1 MDNILRNNM
10 SIKLISILVAV
21 LLWMYVISEQNPYI
35 IHIYR
40 DVPVK
45 LNNLDT
51 ANFALKE
58 EEAGFKVSVR
68 VRGRRATISELTKS
82 EIKAEVNLRGRMEGE
97 NLIPVAV
104 TVPDNVE
111 LLDINPPEIMVTL
124 ETIIEKQV
132 PIVVRLTG
140 TPAGGFAAMDPSAK
154 PGEAVLK
161 GARSVVESVKSAF
174 VSVDISGKNRD
185 VKGNFPLRVVDEKN
199 GEVKNITFRPE
210 TVDVIVPIVKKADVE
225 VIPKITGSPAGGYA
239 VSDITVVPL
248 TLSVTGENEVVES
261 LNELYTEGLDITGL
275 SQDIQKE
282 VKVILPE
289 GVRPVRGEKDTVT
302 VFINIEKEVEGSLK
316 ITKEVDVINLQDGYE
331 AVIEP
336 VEITLNFKG
345 LRQFVD
351 NVKEDDINIYVNL
364 KNLKQGVY
372 NAKLQVGVPENI
384 TLLDYSPKNISVEI
398 REKQE
403 DITDDEERRK
413 NQ

>member
-248 TLSVTGENEVVES
+248 TLSVTGEDEVVES

-364 KNLKQGVY
+364 KNLKHGVY

>member
-58 EEAGFKVSVR
+58 GEAGFKVSVR

-97 NLIPVAV
+97 NLIPVTV

-210 TVDVIVPIVKKADVE
+210 TVDVTVPIVKKADVE

-248 TLSVTGENEVVES
+248 TLSVTGEDEVVES

>member
-58 EEAGFKVSVR
+58 GEAGFKVSVR

-248 TLSVTGENEVVES
+248 TLSVTGEDEVVES

>member
-58 EEAGFKVSVR
+58 GEAGFKVSVR

-248 TLSVTGENEVVES
+248 TLSVTGEDEVVES

-289 GVRPVRGEKDTVT
+289 GVKPVRGEKDTVT

>member
-35 IHIYR
+35 IHIYK

-210 TVDVIVPIVKKADVE
+210 TVDVTVPIVKKADVE

-248 TLSVTGENEVVES
+248 TLSVTGEDEVVES

>member
-1 MDNILRNNM
+1 
-10 SIKLISILVAV
+10 
-21 LLWMYVISEQNPYI
+21 
-35 IHIYR
+35 
-40 DVPVK
+40 
-45 LNNLDT
+45 
-51 ANFALKE
+51 
-58 EEAGFKVSVR
+58 
-68 VRGRRATISELTKS
+68 
-82 EIKAEVNLRGRMEGE
+82 
-97 NLIPVAV
+97 
-104 TVPDNVE
+104 
-111 LLDINPPEIMVTL
+111 
-124 ETIIEKQV
+124 
-132 PIVVRLTG
+132 
-140 TPAGGFAAMDPSAK
+140 MDPSAK

-210 TVDVIVPIVKKADVE
+210 TVDVTVPIVKKADVE

-248 TLSVTGENEVVES
+248 TLSVTGEDEVVES

>member
-97 NLIPVAV
+97 NLIPVTV

-210 TVDVIVPIVKKADVE
+210 TVDVTVPIVKKADVE

-248 TLSVTGENEVVES
+248 TLSVTGEDEVVES

>member
-21 LLWMYVISEQNPYI
+21 LLWMYVIGEQNPYI

-124 ETIIEKQV
+124 EPIIEKQV

-248 TLSVTGENEVVES
+248 TLSVTGEDEVVES

>member
-51 ANFALKE
+51 ANFAIKE

-68 VRGRRATISELTKS
+68 VRGRRATISELAKS

-124 ETIIEKQV
+124 EPIIEKQI
-132 PIVVRLTG
+132 PITVRLGG
-140 TPAGGFAAMDPSAK
+140 TPADGFAAMDPSAK

-199 GEVKNITFRPE
+199 GEVKNVTFRPE

-248 TLSVTGENEVVES
+248 TLSVTGEDEVVES

>member
-58 EEAGFKVSVR
+58 GEAGFKVSVR

-248 TLSVTGENEVVES
+248 TLSVTGEDEVVES

-403 DITDDEERRK
+403 DIIDDEERRK

>member
-58 EEAGFKVSVR
+58 GEAGFKVSVR

-248 TLSVTGENEVVES
+248 TLSVTGEDEVVES

-316 ITKEVDVINLQDGYE
+316 IRKEVDVINLQDGYE

-403 DITDDEERRK
+403 DIIDDEERRK

>member
-58 EEAGFKVSVR
+58 GEAGFKVSVR

-248 TLSVTGENEVVES
+248 TLSVTGEDEVVES

-316 ITKEVDVINLQDGYE
+316 IRKEVDVINLQDGYE

>member
-10 SIKLISILVAV
+10 SIKLISVLVAV

-58 EEAGFKVSVR
+58 EEADFKVSVR

-140 TPAGGFAAMDPSAK
+140 IPAGGFAAMDPSAK

-248 TLSVTGENEVVES
+248 TLSVTGEDEVVES

-289 GVRPVRGEKDTVT
+289 GVKPVRGEKDTVT

-316 ITKEVDVINLQDGYE
+316 ITKEVDVINLQGGYE